1 MWFFPKAFNLLLNE
15 MNMEKTLWM
24 HIQQVRAQS
33 PLVHNITNFV
43 VMNNTAN
50 ALLAVGASPIMAHA
64 KSEVVEMVT
73 ISDSL
78 VINIG
83 TLDEVWSESMLLAA
97 NTASQ
102 LGKPWILDPVGA
114 GATSYRDHILKEL
127 LREKPTVIRGNA
139 SEIIALNKSNLIK
152 TKGVDSTS
160 QSGEAVLAALD
171 LHQHYGS
178 VVCISGETDIVISGS
193 QEIHLKNGHLLM
205 TKVTGLGCSATALI
219 GAFMAVITNK
229 TEAVTAAMA
238 LIGVAG
244 ELAEK
249 ESNGP
254 GSLQVKLLDKLYN
267 ITEAEF
273 NNTLKFGI
281 L

>member
-1 MWFFPKAFNLLLNE
+1 MWFFPKAFDFLLNE
-15 MNMEKTLWM
+15 MNMEKTLWKY
-24 HIQQVRAQS
+24 IQQVRAQS
-33 PLVHNITNFV
+33 PLVHNISNFV

-127 LREKPTVIRGNA
+127 LREKPTVIKGNA

-160 QSGEAVLAALD
+160 QSGEAVLAALN
-171 LHQHYGS
+171 LHQQYGS
-178 VVCISGETDIVISGS
+178 IVCISGETDIVISGS

-205 TKVTGLGCSATALI
+205 TKVTGLGCSATAII

>member
-160 QSGEAVLAALD
+160 QSGEAVKAALD
-171 LHQHYGS
+171 LHRQYGS

-205 TKVTGLGCSATALI
+205 TKVTGLGCSASAI
-219 GAFMAVITNK
+219 VGAFIAVIANK

-238 LIGVAG
+238 LMGVAG

-249 ESNGP
+249 ESDGP

-267 ITEAEF
+267 ITETEF
-273 NNTLKFGI
+273 GNTLKFSI
-281 L
+281 

>member
-1 MWFFPKAFNLLLNE
+1 MWFFPKAFDFLLNE
-15 MNMEKTLWM
+15 MNMEKILWKY
-24 HIQQVRAQS
+24 IQQVRAQS
-33 PLVHNITNFV
+33 PLVHNISNFV

-50 ALLAVGASPIMAHA
+50 ALLSVGASPIMAHA

-97 NTASQ
+97 NTASH
-102 LGKPWILDPVGA
+102 LGKPWVLDPVGA

-171 LHQHYGS
+171 LHQQYGS
-178 VVCISGETDIVISGS
+178 IVCISGETDIVISGS

-267 ITEAEF
+267 ITEAAF